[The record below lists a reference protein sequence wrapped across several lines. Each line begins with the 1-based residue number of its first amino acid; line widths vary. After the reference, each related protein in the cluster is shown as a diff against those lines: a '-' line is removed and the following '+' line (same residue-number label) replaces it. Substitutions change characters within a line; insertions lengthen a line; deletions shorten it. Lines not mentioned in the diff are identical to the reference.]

1 MRARC
6 DERKVVKITTFPL
19 AVPVTRGL
27 PQQCLEV
34 VPDGVKIWLM
44 IANNSDQT
52 RAARFVDLWT
62 ILDRFASSL
71 FVFFF
76 FIQLKL
82 MLLYGHGGYV
92 CGLVRNK
99 TLRLRQGMFKVNVF
113 PFICPLDLLTLTEG
127 LMKGC

>member
-1 MRARC
+1 M
-6 DERKVVKITTFPL
+6 KITTFPL

-27 PQQCLEV
+27 PLPCLEV
-34 VPDGVKIWLM
+34 APDGVKIWLM

-76 FIQLKL
+76 
-82 MLLYGHGGYV
+82 LYSAKAYV
-92 CGLVRNK
+92 AVRAWW
-99 TLRLRQGMFKVNVF
+99 LRVRARTQQNSPPAARDV
-113 PFICPLDLLTLTEG
+113 
-127 LMKGC
+127 